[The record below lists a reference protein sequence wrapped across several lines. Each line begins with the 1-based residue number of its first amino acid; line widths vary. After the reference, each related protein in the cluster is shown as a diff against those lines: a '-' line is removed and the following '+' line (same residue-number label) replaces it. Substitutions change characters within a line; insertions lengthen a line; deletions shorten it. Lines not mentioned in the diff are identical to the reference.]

1 MNAALSLCLPFKR
14 GLSLFPQVSVV
25 PSARGFVTHTG
36 KFNGVPVSI
45 VATGMGIAMADFV
58 AREVFLFA
66 LSYPAGVPR
75 ALF

>member
-1 MNAALSLCLPFKR
+1 MPHFHFAFHFKCSISL
-14 GLSLFPQVSVV
+14 QVSVV

-58 AREVFLFA
+58 AREVLIR
-66 LSYPAGVPR
+66 SI
-75 ALF
+75 